1 MFLRTVTMIMCC
13 VFFVW
18 KTYIIDV
25 DDVLRTAYYDFY
37 RSECPALNCCRFEE
51 SQDSSKAVIKAFA
64 FSFFFLNNIL

>member
-1 MFLRTVTMIMCC
+1 MMFLQTVTMIMYC

-51 SQDSSKAVIKAFA
+51 SQDSSLRLSSKLLR
-64 FSFFFLNNIL
+64 FFFFFK